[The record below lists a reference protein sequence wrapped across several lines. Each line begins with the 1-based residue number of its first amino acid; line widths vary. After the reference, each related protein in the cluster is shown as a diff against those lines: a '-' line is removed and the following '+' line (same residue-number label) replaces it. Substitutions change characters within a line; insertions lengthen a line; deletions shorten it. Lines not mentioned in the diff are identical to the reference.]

1 MIQSRGHSFR
11 YASAAALLAVG
22 ACGGSSSGSPISV
35 APAPLPSPSPS
46 PSPTPTPTP
55 SSAQSAFTPIPAAK
69 PTTGTSLALG
79 KCINLSNMLEAPNEG
94 DWGRKFED
102 SDIQDIADA
111 GFTALRV
118 PIRFSNHA
126 MTDAPYTIDPAFMT
140 RVRHLVDLA
149 VAAHLYV
156 IIDMHHYL
164 ELFSDPAREAPRFAA
179 LWQQVAAAFKD
190 EPDSVYFELINEPND
205 KLDASNLRSII
216 DPALAAI
223 RATNPTRKVVVDG
236 PSWAGID
243 DMGSFAMPSDPNVVP
258 TFHYYEPQN
267 FALDSAPYMTPSVR
281 NDFGT
286 PDDIAYLKQRLQKVK
301 EYMASTGRVPFMG
314 EYGAPAERPSDQRT
328 IYYGT
333 VSAAFA
339 SIGVQ
344 SCAWGYVNTYNL
356 YTDGSGWLPGVLAA
370 IKTTTTVQ

>member
-1 MIQSRGHSFR
+1 MIQFQRHGFR
-11 YASAAALLAVG
+11 FASAAALLAVG
-22 ACGGSSSGSPISV
+22 ACGSSSSGSPISV
-35 APAPLPSPSPS
+35 APAPLSSPSPL

-55 SSAQSAFTPIPAAK
+55 SSVQSAFTPISAAK
-69 PTTGTSLALG
+69 PTAGTSLALG

-94 DWGRKFED
+94 DWGRKFQD
-102 SDIQDIADA
+102 SDIQNIADA

-118 PIRFSNHA
+118 PIRFSSHA

-140 RVRHLVDLA
+140 RVRHVVDLA

-164 ELFSDPAREAPRFAA
+164 ELFSDPAGEAPRFAA

-205 KLDASNLRSII
+205 KLDASNLRSVI

-223 RATNPTRKVVVDG
+223 RATNPIRKVVVDG
-236 PSWAGID
+236 PNWAGIGD
-243 DMGSFAMPSDPNVVP
+243 LGSFAMPSDPNVVP

-328 IYYGT
+328 IYYGS

-356 YTDGSGWLPGVLAA
+356 YTDGGGWLPGVLAA